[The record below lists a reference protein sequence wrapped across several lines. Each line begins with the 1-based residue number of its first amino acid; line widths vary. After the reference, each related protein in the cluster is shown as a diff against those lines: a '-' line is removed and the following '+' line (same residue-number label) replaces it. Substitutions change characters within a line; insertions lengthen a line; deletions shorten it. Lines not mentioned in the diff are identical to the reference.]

1 MPELDLGLCSA
12 PNYKLICIGCLRLPR
27 ETQEGI
33 YREKTEQLRGQLFPW
48 VTIFIIYKGKYTTE
62 AGHLIL
68 ITHTHTTYMEIIYNP
83 RRTKRNTTCITLYT
97 FTHIHTHR
105 EIIANHLK
113 NMYSIVIKFLVV

>member
-27 ETQEGI
+27 ETQEAI

-68 ITHTHTTYMEIIYNP
+68 ITHTHNLHGDNLQSEKNKKKYNLH
-83 RRTKRNTTCITLYT
+83 NTLY
-97 FTHIHTHR
+97 FHTHSYTQR
-105 EIIANHLK
+105 NYCKSFEK
-113 NMYSIVIKFLVV
+113 YV